1 MQRSKPFGHAVVASS
16 KTCYNAFFF
25 APEPENTILAPWGT
39 PLGGPQFQLTPQGG
53 NQVDQQIFLKEGSNK
68 TNQQQ
73 RATLLFNL
81 RYEGEFHRKVHWTH
95 KITPIHE
102 NELYN

>member
-1 MQRSKPFGHAVVASS
+1 MSSYCSASEAS
-16 KTCYNAFFF
+16 EDFFF
-25 APEPENTILAPWGT
+25 PALPENSILAPWGT
-39 PLGGPQFQLTPQGG
+39 PLGGPQFQLTPQEEG
-53 NQVDQQIFLKEGSNK
+53 IRLISKFFEEGSNK

-81 RYEGEFHRKVHWTH
+81 RYESEIHRKVHWTH

-102 NELYN
+102 NGLYI